1 MNDIAL
7 FAHPTFGMLGILAS
21 VWLLV
26 EALNASE
33 ANQRRIWLAS
43 WIVTLSIVLA
53 GLLGGYWYVAFY
65 AAEKA
70 LILQGP
76 WPFAHTLVM
85 EVKEHLFF
93 VTLLLALYLP
103 LLTRIKLA
111 EHAGAR
117 LTLMTVAMLI
127 ILTGLA
133 IEGAGAVVN
142 YGAKVALIHADAQD
156 PSP

>member
-43 WIVTLSIVLA
+43 WVVTLGIVLA

-70 LILQGP
+70 IILKGP
-76 WPFAHTLVM
+76 WPFAHSLVM

-111 EHAGAR
+111 GHAGAR
-117 LTLMTVAMLI
+117 LAVMTVAVLI

-142 YGAKVALIHADAQD
+142 YGAKVALIHMDAQD